1 MRISYWSS
9 DVCSSDLDIVDV
21 DLDEVRPAVLAR
33 ELLQVDGGGD
43 ADRKADQEADE
54 ERVERADEGAS
65 ETCHLRKATVGG
77 GEQGPVKRHRNQ
89 PGCDKPAIVP
99 ELLVADAALIIP
111 PGARGDYLVKRIER
125 IGQGRRG
132 ATRHRQEEG
141 D

>member
-9 DVCSSDLDIVDV
+9 DVCSSDLEIVDV

-65 ETCHLRKATVGG
+65 ETCHLRKATV
-77 GEQGPVKRHRNQ
+77 RW
-89 PGCDKPAIVP
+89 D
-99 ELLVADAALIIP
+99 
-111 PGARGDYLVKRIER
+111 ER
-125 IGQGRRG
+125 RVGKECVSQLRYRW
-132 ATRHRQEEG
+132 TQSP
-141 D
+141 

>member
-77 GEQGPVKRHRNQ
+77 GEQGPV
-89 PGCDKPAIVP
+89 
-99 ELLVADAALIIP
+99 
-111 PGARGDYLVKRIER
+111 ER
-125 IGQGRRG
+125 RTEERRVG
-132 ATRHRQEEG
+132 KECVSTVRSRWSPYH
-141 D
+141 